1 MFTCRYDAE
10 IKNLHDICKIILK
23 IYNMQAIKLS
33 GVLRVSFL
41 ALFVFIASFSFAQTS
56 TADYKPENE
65 GWLVN
70 VDEAYELSQ
79 KTGKPIMANF
89 TGSDWCGWCKRL
101 TKSVFIHDEFKTWAE
116 KNVVLLELDF
126 PRRKHIPQEIKQQN
140 ASLRKAFS
148 IRGYPTIYVFD
159 LDRKD
164 NGEFAISSHGKTN
177 YKKTVKEFTD
187 DVDAML
193 ARRES
198 GE

>member
-1 MFTCRYDAE
+1 
-10 IKNLHDICKIILK
+10 
-23 IYNMQAIKLS
+23 MQAIKFS
-33 GVLRVSFL
+33 GLLRVTVL
-41 ALFVFIASFSFAQTS
+41 ALFVLISSFSYAQE
-56 TADYKPENE
+56 AKAAYKAENE

-70 VDEAYELSQ
+70 IDEAYAMSQ
-79 KTGKPIMANF
+79 KTGKPILANF

-101 TKSVFIHDEFKTWAE
+101 TKSVFVHAEFKEWAK

-126 PRRKHIPQEIKQQN
+126 PRRKQLPQDIRQQN
-140 ASLRKAFS
+140 ASLQKAFAV
-148 IRGYPTIYVFD
+148 RGYPTIHVFD
-159 LDRKD
+159 LDKKD
-164 NGEFAISSHGKTN
+164 NGEFAISALGKTN

>member
-1 MFTCRYDAE
+1 MQT
-10 IKNLHDICKIILK
+10 IKI
-23 IYNMQAIKLS
+23 S
-33 GVLRVSFL
+33 GVIRVSLL
-41 ALFVFIASFSFAQTS
+41 ALFVLIGTFSFAQS
-56 TADYKPENE
+56 SAAEYKAEND

-101 TKSVFIHDEFKTWAE
+101 TKSVFIHDEFKTWAD

-126 PRRKHIPQEIKQQN
+126 PRRKQLPQEIKQQN
-140 ASLRKAFS
+140 ASLQKAFG

-159 LDRKD
+159 LSKND
-164 NGEFAISSHGKTN
+164 NGEFAISALGKTG
-177 YKKTVKEFTD
+177 YTKTVKEFTD
-187 DVDAML
+187 GIDAMI
-193 ARRES
+193 ARRDS

>member
-1 MFTCRYDAE
+1 MHT
-10 IKNLHDICKIILK
+10 INLTGI
-23 IYNMQAIKLS
+23 
-33 GVLRVSFL
+33 LRVSLL
-41 ALFVFIASFSFAQTS
+41 ALFVFIGSFSIAQTS
-56 TADYKPENE
+56 TSEYKAENE

-70 VDEAYELSQ
+70 VNEAYDLSQ

-101 TKSVFIHDEFKTWAE
+101 TKSVFIKEEFKAWAD

-126 PRRKHIPQEIKQQN
+126 PRRKQLPQEIKQQN
-140 ASLRKAFS
+140 ASLQKAFS

-159 LDRKD
+159 LTRNAD
-164 NGEFAISSHGKTN
+164 GEFAISALGKTG

-187 DVDAML
+187 DVDAMI
-193 ARRES
+193 AKRES